1 MILRIFNEFVGSII
15 DAAHDTFFAA
25 KRQWDETPRTVVS
38 ETDRR
43 SAKIL
48 ADAAK
53 FRYILANDLCGCP
66 NCKQKRQEG

>member
-1 MILRIFNEFVGSII
+1 MILRIFNALVGEII

-43 SAKIL
+43 SDKIL

-53 FRYILANDLCGCP
+53 FRYILDNDLCGCP
-66 NCKQKRQEG
+66 SCEQKRQAV

>member
-1 MILRIFNEFVGSII
+1 MILRIFDALVGAII
-15 DAAHDTFFAA
+15 DATHDTLFLV

-38 ETDRR
+38 EADRR

-53 FRYILANDLCGCP
+53 FRYILDNELCGCP
-66 NCKQKRQEG
+66 NCKQKRV